1 MDVPRFPLT
10 RLPVSCAK
18 NVIRAMSPLQL
29 VVFSLLSKKCK
40 NQANSLKTPTKP
52 MTIHFARGLVIT
64 IYIQQDILRIGF
76 YESRHRE
83 EDKKQLSTP
92 RKVSLA
98 IQRDGRFVEKCI
110 YNTNRHEVREWVE
123 TLLFIFPESND
134 IWMNFVDQ
142 GFRFNLD
149 PIKEIFP
156 NIHKLSIAHTG
167 NYTFNHSV
175 LQKFLPVEDVTIQM
189 DSFEHSRISHKFLI
203 QNFTFTGVS
212 VKVIPRI
219 TLNELLIN
227 YSKKITLVDPQ
238 INRKDLNRFF
248 KLWIDGANPRLE
260 YLQIFKTTG
269 IGYNSKAV
277 VKGIAHHRT
286 SNTLTR
292 TFKHYQGESR
302 IHGGVDF
309 HRKDGIKA
317 TINISNRPGRK
328 YFGMMVWHDHCV
340 G

>member
-1 MDVPRFPLT
+1 MNIQRFPLT
-10 RLPVSCAK
+10 QLPVQCAK
-18 NVIRAMSPLQL
+18 NVLQTMSPLQL
-29 VVFSLLSKKCK
+29 VVYSLLSKKCK

-52 MTIHFARGLVIT
+52 MTVHFARGLVFT

-76 YESRHRE
+76 YESRIQE

-92 RKVSLA
+92 KKVSLA
-98 IQRDGRFVEKCI
+98 IQRGGRFVEKCI
-110 YNTNRHEVREWVE
+110 YSTNRHEVKEWVE
-123 TLLFIFPESND
+123 TLLFIFPESHD

-167 NYTFNHSV
+167 NYAFNQSV

-203 QNFTFTGVS
+203 QDFTFTGVS
-212 VKVIPRI
+212 VKVFPRI

-227 YSKKITLVDPQ
+227 
-238 INRKDLNRFF
+238 NR
-248 KLWIDGANPRLE
+248 
-260 YLQIFKTTG
+260 
-269 IGYNSKAV
+269 
-277 VKGIAHHRT
+277 
-286 SNTLTR
+286 
-292 TFKHYQGESR
+292 ESR

-309 HRKDGIKA
+309 HRKDGTEA

-328 YFGMMVWHDHCV
+328 YFGIMVWHDHCV